1 MQPPK
6 MRTIVREHP
15 FEREIKALGESSDG
29 KAYEFMEAIEM
40 VLSRNPQCGHHLG
53 DSHVWF
59 LAGHTIPLVV
69 YYTFDENNVFLLS
82 MQKTESL
89 ET

>member
-6 MRTIVREHP
+6 MREIVHEHS
-15 FEREIKALGESSDG
+15 FDREIKDLGG

-40 VLSRNPQCGHHLG
+40 VLSRDPQCGHHLG
-53 DSHVWF
+53 KSHVWF
-59 LAGHTIPLVV
+59 LAGHTIPLVI
-69 YYTFDENNVFLLS
+69 YYTFDENSVYLLS
-82 MQKTESL
+82 MQRTESP